1 MINSNSAISASN
13 ASQASPSGARGKT
26 ETASPETPVII
37 RVEHDIVL
45 KSANPGPFQA
55 ATYNPCGVVFSFGV
69 TPPSPSEGGRE
80 TTRCRTLVTSG
91 HGYSRALFI
100 GGSSNRHPFRA
111 QNDSPARD
119 SVRPKRR
126 VNKPEND
133 EPSILE
139 TVELNVA

>member
-45 KSANPGPFQA
+45 KSANSGPFQA

-69 TPPSPSEGGRE
+69 TPQAPPKERE
-80 TTRCRTLVTSG
+80 RRPVVVLWLLQG
-91 HGYSRALFI
+91 LAIAG
-100 GGSSNRHPFRA
+100 PFLLA
-111 QNDSPARD
+111 VP
-119 SVRPKRR
+119 
-126 VNKPEND
+126 
-133 EPSILE
+133 
-139 TVELNVA
+139 